1 MTGMAGLQAL
11 ARVYASEQVDGM
23 VGSVLGRYRAHTGL
37 SPDQLAAWLGID
49 LPALAS
55 LSHESRPRII
65 GIDRV
70 VRAEHGLAQL
80 ADAYRIDRRRL
91 VETFNVGG
99 LDGRHACERCTR

>member
-1 MTGMAGLQAL
+1 MGGFEAL

-37 SPDQLAAWLGID
+37 SPDALAAWLGID

-55 LSHESRPRII
+55 LSHEARPKVI

-80 ADAYRIDRRRL
+80 ADAYRIDCRRL
-91 VETFNVGG
+91 VEIFSVGG
-99 LDGRHACERCTR
+99 LDGRRACERCTR